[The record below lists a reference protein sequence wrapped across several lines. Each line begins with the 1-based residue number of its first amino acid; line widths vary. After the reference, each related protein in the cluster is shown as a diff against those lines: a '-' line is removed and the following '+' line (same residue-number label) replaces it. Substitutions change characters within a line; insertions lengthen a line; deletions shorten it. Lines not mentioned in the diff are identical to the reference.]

1 MKYALLI
8 YETEAAFGERND
20 PDASADYWGSWMA
33 FGEAIAGVNTG
44 GAALQ
49 GPATAT
55 SVAVRDGERQVQD
68 GPFPDAKEQLGG
80 FFLIDV
86 PDLDAAL
93 EWAARCPNAAT
104 STVEVRPLLEMG

>member
-1 MKYALLI
+1 MMYALLI
-8 YETEAAFGERND
+8 YETEADFARRED
-20 PDASADYWGSWMA
+20 PEYWAAWQAYS
-33 FGEAIAGVNTG
+33 EAIGEVNTG

-55 SVAVRDGERQVQD
+55 AVSVREGARQVQD

-86 PDLDAAL
+86 PDLDTAL
-93 EWAARCPNAAT
+93 EWASRAPNAAT
-104 STVEVRPLLEMG
+104 STTEVRPLLEMG

>member
-8 YETEAAFGERND
+8 YETEASFADRND
-20 PDASADYWGSWMA
+20 EVRSADYWSEWMA
-33 FGEAIAGVNTG
+33 FGQAVAEVNTS

-49 GPATAT
+49 GPDTAT
-55 SVAVRDGERQVQD
+55 SVSVRDGSRQVQD

>member
-8 YETEAAFGERND
+8 YETEENFANRDDEAN
-20 PDASADYWGSWMA
+20 SAEYWGGWVAYSQ
-33 FGEAIAGVNTG
+33 AIGDVNTG

-49 GPATAT
+49 DPGTAT
-55 SVAVRDGERQVQD
+55 SVSVRGGERLVQD

-93 EWAARCPNAAT
+93 EWAARAPNAAT